1 LLAGYIAENY
11 RSFIARYQVLPPSEE
26 VSNLRE
32 CRNDPANLYLLAT
45 QLLMKFV
52 YSQIERR
59 RRTATRQMV
68 ELCRIG
74 ASSADEM
81 RERLLNYLQVSLRYT
96 NELENLKADSS
107 PIEWR
112 TVIERAESPQDLAE
126 LHGASQ
132 RVLESYPTHPGL
144 LLISAATRPIRAAV
158 DADRSL
164 EEVRACMKA
173 LAQDN
178 DRLNAAFNV
187 IEWLQSQPRLQ
198 GGLLAEGL
206 NDQVGVFYVNQGDLR
221 GAVQYIHRAAVRTKW
236 LRYLIRSVERGLP
249 LVAKGEQQ

>member
-1 LLAGYIAENY
+1 
-11 RSFIARYQVLPPSEE
+11 
-26 VSNLRE
+26 
-32 CRNDPANLYLLAT
+32 
-45 QLLMKFV
+45 
-52 YSQIERR
+52 
-59 RRTATRQMV
+59 
-68 ELCRIG
+68 
-74 ASSADEM
+74 M